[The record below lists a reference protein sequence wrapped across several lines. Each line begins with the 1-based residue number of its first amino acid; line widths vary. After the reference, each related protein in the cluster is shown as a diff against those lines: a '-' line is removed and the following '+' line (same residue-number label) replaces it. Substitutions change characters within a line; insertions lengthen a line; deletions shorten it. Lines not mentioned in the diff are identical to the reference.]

1 MITLKKET
9 KEFTIKDLL
18 FKGEFNPRT
27 RDKTKITPEQA
38 QKEINEVGEY
48 IIKHYRDGGTFKVI
62 TSHATY
68 VFEIAKYSYVKG
80 FGYKREYKPYVRKL
94 ETIKEGE

>member
-27 RDKTKITPEQA
+27 RDKRKITPEQA
-38 QKEINEVGEY
+38 QKEINEVGSY
-48 IIKHYRDGGTFKVI
+48 VIVHYRDGGTFEVI
-62 TSHATY
+62 TEHATY
-68 VFEIAKYSYVKG
+68 WFEIAKYSYVKG
-80 FGYKREYKPYVRKL
+80 LGWKKEYKPYVKKFGTL
-94 ETIKEGE
+94 KEGE